1 MEEIKKFWVETMEI
15 PEARWIVAVSGLVIC
30 VAVAFYVVK
39 LFRDMALG
47 GREDS
52 ASYITDFQRLRDEG
66 KLDDEE
72 YSRLT
77 KAIPKDVTTKLG
89 NQQKGSD

>member
-1 MEEIKKFWVETMEI
+1 M
-15 PEARWIVAVSGLVIC
+15 SGLVVC

-47 GREDS
+47 GREDP
-52 ASYITDFQRLRDEG
+52 ASYITEFQRLRDEG

-77 KAIPKDVTTKLG
+77 KAIPKDVVTKLG
-89 NQQKGSD
+89 NQQKGSE